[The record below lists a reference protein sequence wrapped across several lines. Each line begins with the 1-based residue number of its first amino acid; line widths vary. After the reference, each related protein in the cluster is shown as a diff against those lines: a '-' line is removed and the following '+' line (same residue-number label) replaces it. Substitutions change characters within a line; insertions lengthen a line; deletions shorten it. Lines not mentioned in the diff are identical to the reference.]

1 MKSLALKRFTPRSLF
16 GRTALILLVPILTIQ
31 LVVSYVFIQ
40 RLYENVTEQMT
51 RSFLPSLRLVA
62 AEVGRAATRDDARS
76 VAVLAES
83 LWIELDLDG
92 EPVSADARVFYDLS
106 GRVVTRILR
115 DGMAGITHIDLANPT
130 NRVRLAL
137 NTRHGPVAITF
148 SRTRVSASNPHQLLV
163 LMVFVS
169 AVVTVI
175 SFLFL
180 KNQVRPIRRL
190 AHAAT
195 AFGMGRSVAYSP
207 AGATEVRQAGRSF
220 LEMRDRIERHI
231 EQRTLML
238 SGVSHDLRT
247 PLTRMKLALS
257 LMPEDDEVRALR
269 RDVDEMQ
276 RMLDTFL
283 GFARVDATETQEP
296 IDPVSLA
303 ERLVSRAAGEGVEV
317 VLETRGDR
325 SRVALRPLGIE
336 RALENLIGNAQ
347 RYGSKVMVSVLLDP
361 DFLTFRVED
370 NGPGIPADERETAM
384 RPFARLDPARNQ
396 DRGGSVGL
404 GLSIVR
410 DIAVQ
415 HGGALRLGESD
426 RLGGLQADLVLP
438 R

>member
-16 GRTALILLVPILTIQ
+16 GRTALILLVPIVTIQ

-51 RSFLPSLRLVA
+51 RSFLAPLRVVT
-62 AEVGRAATRDDARS
+62 AEIDRAETRAAARGVVDMAQRLLIRVDLDAEPAKEDAR
-76 VAVLAES
+76 L
-83 LWIELDLDG
+83 
-92 EPVSADARVFYDLS
+92 FYDLS
-106 GRVVTRILR
+106 GRVVVATLKE
-115 DGMAGITHIDLANPT
+115 GLPAITAIDLANPIDD
-130 NRVRLAL
+130 VQLAIE
-137 NTRHGPVAITF
+137 TRHGPVALEF
-148 SRTRVSASNPHQLLV
+148 SRDRVSASNPHQLLV

-169 AVVTVI
+169 AIVTVI

-190 AHAAT
+190 AQAAA
-195 AFGMGRSVAYSP
+195 AFGKGRSVAYSP

-220 LEMRDRIERHI
+220 LEMRNRIERHI

-257 LMPEDDEVRALR
+257 LMPDDEEVRALR

-283 GFARVDATETQEP
+283 GFARVDATETPELV
-296 IDPVSLA
+296 DPVALA
-303 ERLVSRAAGEGVEV
+303 DRLVVRASEDGQPV
-317 VLETRGDR
+317 VLETTGEPAK
-325 SRVALRPLGIE
+325 VALRPLGVE

-347 RYGSKVMVSVLLDP
+347 RYGSRVIVGVSLEADKLR
-361 DFLTFRVED
+361 FRVED
-370 NGPGIPADERETAM
+370 DGPGIPEPEREAAI

-415 HGGALRLGESD
+415 HGGALQLDESA
-426 RLGGLQADLVLP
+426 RLGGLQVDLLLP